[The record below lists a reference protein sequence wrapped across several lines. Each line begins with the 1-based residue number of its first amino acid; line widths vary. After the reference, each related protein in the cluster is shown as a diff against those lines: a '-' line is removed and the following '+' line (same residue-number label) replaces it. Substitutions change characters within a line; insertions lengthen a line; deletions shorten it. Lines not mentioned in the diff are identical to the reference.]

1 VNSQKKSYKSFHCG
15 GKSNN
20 MYNFGTDM
28 HSLGTNMHP
37 LGTNVQSNHIIV
49 CLKKYVS
56 CLLLV

>member
-28 HSLGTNMHP
+28 HP

-56 CLLLV
+56 CLQLV